1 MSELAHPGQRVRL
14 LVLYLDGDAP
24 VQATGTVNDYPF
36 YFRARGNT
44 WRFAVAGIHGTHH
57 DAIRVSTGEAMG
69 FLLSRRYGR
78 ERHDASILSYELA
91 MTFIQRCARAFVAFT
106 SASEQ
111 QQERMMAS

>member
-1 MSELAHPGQRVRL
+1 MKL

-36 YFRARGNT
+36 YFRARGNM
-44 WRFAVAGIHGTHH
+44 WRFAVAGVRGDHR
-57 DAIRVSTGEAMG
+57 DAIRVSTGETTG

-78 ERHDASILSYELA
+78 ERDDASILSYELA
-91 MTFIQRCARAFVAFT
+91 LTFIRRAALAFVAFT
-106 SASEQ
+106 STSTSELQ